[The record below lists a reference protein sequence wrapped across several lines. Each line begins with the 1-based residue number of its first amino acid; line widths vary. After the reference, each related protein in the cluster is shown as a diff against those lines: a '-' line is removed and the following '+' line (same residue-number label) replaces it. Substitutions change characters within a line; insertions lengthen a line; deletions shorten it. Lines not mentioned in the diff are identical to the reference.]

1 MYPQR
6 TDTCGAL
13 RAKDAGRE
21 ARLLGWVDSVRDH
34 GGLLFCDLRDRFGVT
49 QAVFNPETAPE
60 AFAAAKAIRPEFVVA
75 VSGQVVARGS
85 GNVNTLLPTG
95 EIEIRAASL
104 EVLNTSE
111 TLPFPLSDES
121 SVAEEV
127 RLRYRYL
134 DLRRPRQQ
142 KILET
147 RHRILLA
154 VRQYLDGHGFLE
166 IETPILTRSTP
177 EGSREY
183 LVPSRVNPG
192 RFYSLPQS
200 PQIYKQLLMV
210 AGCDRY
216 FQIAKCFRDED
227 LRADRQPEFTQIDVE
242 LSFPDVQAL

>member
-1 MYPQR
+1 MFTQR
-6 TDTCGAL
+6 THTCGAL
-13 RAKDAGRE
+13 RAADVGRDV
-21 ARLLGWVDSVRDH
+21 RLLGWVDSVRDH

-49 QAVFNPETAPE
+49 QAVFNPETAPA
-60 AFAAAKAIRPEFVVA
+60 AFATAKTLRPEFVVA
-75 VSGQVVARGS
+75 IGGRVVARGG
-85 GNVNTLLPTG
+85 GNVNPQLPTG
-95 EIEIRAASL
+95 EIEIQAVDL
-104 EVLNTSE
+104 EVLNTSDS
-111 TLPFPLSDES
+111 LPFPLSDDGH
-121 SVAEEV
+121 VAEDV
-127 RLRYRYL
+127 RLRHRYL

-142 KILET
+142 RILEA
-147 RHRILLA
+147 RHRIVLA
-154 VRQYLDGHGFLE
+154 ARRYMDAHGFLE

-210 AGCDRY
+210 AGYDRY

-242 LSFPDVQAL
+242 